1 VSRIVAPTLKT
12 KSGNQK
18 RVALVIGAGSVK
30 CAAALGLWRV
40 LQREG
45 IELDMVVGASGGSI
59 YAASMAIGHS
69 VDEST
74 ALTQKLWTSEISSKT
89 NWKGLLGAF
98 MPKLFGFDGDFAML
112 DDGPIK
118 RALRRGFGEVTF
130 AQTRLPLFIV
140 ATDLMNGERVVL
152 KDGSIAESI
161 RASTAI
167 PYVWKAVEIGG
178 RRLLDGCV
186 SDPMPVAVAMQE
198 GADIILTMGF
208 ESPYP
213 NQIRSASRY
222 AFHVTSVYTNNL
234 LRANF
239 AFNNLAHHAEIIPIM
254 PEFDRPVRLFDT
266 HLIPYVIEEG
276 ARAAEAQL
284 PYLHSLLEARPVAQA
299 V

>member
-1 VSRIVAPTLKT
+1 MNRTTGQK
-12 KSGNQK
+12 K

-59 YAASMAIGHS
+59 YAASMAIGHT

-89 NWKGLLGAF
+89 NWKGLLGAL
-98 MPKLFGFDGDFAML
+98 MPKLFGFDGGFALL

-118 RALRRGFGEVTF
+118 RALRRGFGDVTF
-130 AQTRLPLFIV
+130 AETKLPLFIV

-152 KDGSIAESI
+152 KEGGIAESI

-167 PYVWKAVEIGG
+167 PYVWMPVEIGG

-186 SDPMPVAVAMQE
+186 SDPMPVDVAMQE

-213 NQIRSASRY
+213 AQIRSASRY

-239 AFNNLAHHAEIIPIM
+239 AFNNLAHHTEIIPIM
-254 PEFDRPVRLFDT
+254 PDFDRPVRLFDT

-284 PYLHSLLEARPVAQA
+284 PYLHKLLEDRPVAQA
-299 V
+299 A

>member
-1 VSRIVAPTLKT
+1 MIRTTGSQK
-12 KSGNQK
+12 K

-59 YAASMAIGHS
+59 YASSMAIGHS

-74 ALTQKLWTSEISSKT
+74 ELTQKLWTNKIGSKA
-89 NWKGLLGAF
+89 NYKGMLSAF
-98 MPKLFGFDGDFAML
+98 LPKIFRFDGGFAML
-112 DDGPIK
+112 DDGPLN
-118 RALRRGFGEVTF
+118 RALHDGFGEVTF
-130 AQTRLPLFIV
+130 KDAKLPLYIV
-140 ATDLMNGERVVL
+140 ATDLMNGDRVVL
-152 KDGSIAESI
+152 KDGLIRQAI

-167 PYVWKAVEIGG
+167 PYVFKPITLGG
-178 RRLLDGCV
+178 RRLLDGCM
-186 SDPMPVAVAMQE
+186 SDPMPVGVAMQE
-198 GADIILTMGF
+198 GADVILTMGF

-213 NQIRSASRY
+213 AEIKSASRY

-234 LRANF
+234 FRANF
-239 AFNNLAHHAEIIPIM
+239 AFNNLAHHTEILPII

-276 ARAAEAQL
+276 ARAAEQQL
-284 PYLHSLLEARPVAQA
+284 PYLQRLLRDAPAAQPA
-299 V
+299 

>member
-1 VSRIVAPTLKT
+1 MDLEMKKKT
-12 KSGNQK
+12 GK

-45 IELDMVVGASGGSI
+45 IELDMVVGTSGGSI
-59 YAASMAIGHS
+59 YAASMAIGHT

-74 ALTQKLWTSEISSKT
+74 TLTQNLWTSEISSKT
-89 NWKGLLGAF
+89 NWKGLLSAF
-98 MPKLFGFDGDFAML
+98 MPKLFGFDGGLALL

-118 RALRRGFGEVTF
+118 RALRRSFGDLTF
-130 AQTRLPLFIV
+130 ADAKLPLFIV

-152 KDGSIAESI
+152 KEGGIADSI

-167 PYVWKAVEIGG
+167 PYVWKPVEIGG
-178 RRLLDGCV
+178 RQLLDGCV

-222 AFHVTSVYTNNL
+222 AFHITSVYTNNL
-234 LRANF
+234 LRATF
-239 AFNNLAHHAEIIPIM
+239 AFNNLAHHTEIIPVI
-254 PEFDRPVRLFDT
+254 PDFDKPVRLFDT

-276 ARAAEAQL
+276 ARATEAQL
-284 PYLHSLLEARPVAQA
+284 PYLHRLLENSPVARA

>member
-1 VSRIVAPTLKT
+1 MDQK
-12 KSGNQK
+12 KNGHK

-74 ALTQKLWTSEISSKT
+74 ALTQKLWTSEISSKS
-89 NWKGLLGAF
+89 NWKGLLAAF
-98 MPKLFGFDGDFAML
+98 MPRLFGFDGGFAML
-112 DDGPIK
+112 DEGPIE
-118 RALRRGFGEVTF
+118 RALDRAFGDLTF
-130 AQTRLPLFIV
+130 AAAKLPLYIV

-152 KDGSIAESI
+152 NQGRLADSI

-167 PYVWKAVEIGG
+167 PYVWKPFEIGG
-178 RRLLDGCV
+178 RRLVDGCV
-186 SDPMPVAVAMQE
+186 SDPMPVGVAMQE
-198 GADIILTMGF
+198 GADVILTMGF

-213 NQIRSASRY
+213 KEIRSASRY
-222 AFHVTSVYTNNL
+222 AFHITSVYTNNL

-239 AFNNLAHHAEIIPIM
+239 AFNNLAHHTEILPIIPQ
-254 PEFDRPVRLFDT
+254 FDRPVRLFDT

-284 PYLHSLLEARPVAQA
+284 PYLHRLLEERAVAEA
-299 V
+299 A

>member
-1 VSRIVAPTLKT
+1 MNRTTGQK
-12 KSGNQK
+12 K

-59 YAASMAIGHS
+59 YAASMAIGHT

-89 NWKGLLGAF
+89 NWKGLLGAL
-98 MPKLFGFDGDFAML
+98 MPKLFGFDGGFALL

-118 RALRRGFGEVTF
+118 RALRRGFGDVTF
-130 AQTRLPLFIV
+130 AETKLPLFIV

-152 KDGSIAESI
+152 KEGSIAESI

-167 PYVWKAVEIGG
+167 PYVWMPVEIGG

-186 SDPMPVAVAMQE
+186 SDPMPVDVAMQE

-213 NQIRSASRY
+213 AQIRSASRY

-239 AFNNLAHHAEIIPIM
+239 AFNNLAHHTEIIPIM
-254 PEFDRPVRLFDT
+254 PDFDRPVRLFDT

-284 PYLHSLLEARPVAQA
+284 PYLHKLLEDRPVAQA
-299 V
+299 A

>member
-1 VSRIVAPTLKT
+1 MDNNNVKR
-12 KSGNQK
+12 K

-45 IELDMVVGASGGSI
+45 IELSMVVGASGGSI

-74 ALTQKLWTSEISSKT
+74 ALTQKLWTQEISSKT
-89 NWKGLLGAF
+89 NWRGLLAAF
-98 MPKLFGFDGDFAML
+98 MPRLFGFDGGFALL
-112 DDGPIK
+112 DEGPIE
-118 RALRRGFGEVTF
+118 RALNRGFGDVTF
-130 AQTRLPLFIV
+130 ADAKLPLYIV
-140 ATDLMNGERVVL
+140 ATDMMTGERVVL
-152 KDGSIAESI
+152 KDGRIADCI

-167 PYVWKAVEIGG
+167 PYVWKPFEING

-198 GADIILTMGF
+198 GADVILTMGF

-222 AFHVTSVYTNNL
+222 AFHMTSVYTNNL

-239 AFNNLAHHAEIIPIM
+239 AFDNLAHHTEIIPIL
-254 PEFDRPVRLFDT
+254 PNFDRPVRLFDT

-276 ARAAEAQL
+276 ERAAEDQL
-284 PYLHSLLEARPVAQA
+284 PYLKRLLEEHPVAQA
-299 V
+299 A

>member
-1 VSRIVAPTLKT
+1 MKE
-12 KSGNQK
+12 KDQK
-18 RVALVIGAGSVK
+18 KKVALVIGSGSVK

-45 IELDMVVGASGGSI
+45 IDLSMVVGTSGGSI
-59 YAASMAIGHS
+59 YASSMAIGHT

-74 ALTQKLWTSEISSKT
+74 ALTQKLWTSEITSKT

-98 MPKLFGFDGDFAML
+98 MPRLFGFDGGFAML
-112 DDGPIK
+112 DAGPLE
-118 RALRRGFGEVTF
+118 RALKIGFGKTTF
-130 AQTRLPLFIV
+130 ADAKLPLYIV

-152 KDGSIAESI
+152 KEGSIADSI
-161 RASTAI
+161 RASAAI
-167 PYVWKAVEIGG
+167 PYVWKPFEING
-178 RRLLDGCV
+178 RRLVDGCV

-198 GADIILTMGF
+198 GADVILTLGF

-254 PEFDRPVRLFDT
+254 PDFDRPVRLFDT
-266 HLIPYVIEEG
+266 HLIPYVIEQG
-276 ARAAEAQL
+276 ALAAEAEL
-284 PYLHSLLEARPVAQA
+284 PYLRKLLQDGPVLQA
-299 V
+299 A

>member
-1 VSRIVAPTLKT
+1 MDTSRK
-12 KSGNQK
+12 GK
-18 RVALVIGAGSVK
+18 RIALVIGAGSVK

-74 ALTQKLWTSEISSKT
+74 TLTQKLWTQEISSKT
-89 NWKGLLGAF
+89 NWRGLLGAF
-98 MPKLFGFDGDFAML
+98 MPKLFGFDGGFAML
-112 DDGPIK
+112 DDGPIN
-118 RALRRGFGEVTF
+118 RALKRGFGEQTF
-130 AQTRLPLFIV
+130 ADARIPLYIV
-140 ATDLMNGERVVL
+140 TTDLMTGERVVL
-152 KDGSIAESI
+152 QEGSLATAI

-167 PYVWKAVEIGG
+167 PYVWKPVEIGG
-178 RRLLDGCV
+178 RRLLDGCM
-186 SDPMPVAVAMQE
+186 SDPMPVGVAMQE

-213 NQIRSASRY
+213 NQIKSASRY

-234 LRANF
+234 FRANF
-239 AFNNLAHHAEIIPIM
+239 AFNNLAHHTEILPVIPD
-254 PEFDRPVRLFDT
+254 FDRPVRLFDT

-284 PYLHSLLEARPVAQA
+284 PYLQRLLEEAPANPVPQA
-299 V
+299 A

>member
-1 VSRIVAPTLKT
+1 MTNKT
-12 KSGNQK
+12 GQKK

-59 YAASMAIGHS
+59 YAASMAIGHT

-89 NWKGLLGAF
+89 NWKGLLSAF
-98 MPKLFGFDGDFAML
+98 MPKLFGFDGGFAML

-118 RALRRGFGEVTF
+118 RALRRGFGDVTF
-130 AQTRLPLFIV
+130 ADTKLPLFIV

-152 KDGSIAESI
+152 KEGSIAESI

-167 PYVWKAVEIGG
+167 PYVWLPVEIGG

-186 SDPMPVAVAMQE
+186 SDPMPVGVAMQE

-239 AFNNLAHHAEIIPIM
+239 AFNNLAHHTEIIPIM
-254 PEFDRPVRLFDT
+254 PDFDRPVRLFDT

-284 PYLHSLLEARPVAQA
+284 PYLHRLLEDRAAAQA
-299 V
+299 A

>member
-1 VSRIVAPTLKT
+1 MNRKP
-12 KSGNQK
+12 GQQK

-59 YAASMAIGHS
+59 YASSMAIGHT

-74 ALTQKLWTSEISSKT
+74 ALTQKLWTSEVSSKK
-89 NWKGLLGAF
+89 NWKGMLGAF
-98 MPKLFGFDGDFAML
+98 MPKLFGFDGGFAML

-118 RALRRGFGEVTF
+118 RALRGGFGDLTF
-130 AQTRLPLFIV
+130 ADAKLPLFIV

-152 KDGSIAESI
+152 KEGSIADSI

-167 PYVWKAVEIGG
+167 PYVWMPVEIDG

-186 SDPMPVAVAMQE
+186 SDPMPVGVAMQE
-198 GADIILTMGF
+198 GADIILTLGF

-222 AFHVTSVYTNNL
+222 AFHITSIYTNNL

-239 AFNNLAHHAEIIPIM
+239 AFNNLAHHTEIIPII

-284 PYLHSLLEARPVAQA
+284 PYLHSLLADSPVPKAA
-299 V
+299 

>member
-1 VSRIVAPTLKT
+1 MTDASHMNRTAAQK
-12 KSGNQK
+12 K

-59 YAASMAIGHS
+59 YASSMAIGHS
-69 VDEST
+69 VEEST

-89 NWKGLLGAF
+89 NWRGLLGAF
-98 MPKLFGFDGDFAML
+98 LPKLFSFDGGVAML
-112 DDGPIK
+112 HDGPIT
-118 RALRRGFGEVTF
+118 RALNRAFGGTTF

-140 ATDLMNGERVVL
+140 ATDMMNGERVVL
-152 KDGSIAESI
+152 KEGSIADSI

-167 PYVWKAVEIGG
+167 PYVWKPVEIGG

-213 NQIRSASRY
+213 SQIRSASRY
-222 AFHVTSVYTNNL
+222 AFHVTSIYTNNL

-239 AFNNLAHHAEIIPIM
+239 AFNNLAHHTEIIPIM
-254 PEFDRPVRLFDT
+254 PDFDRPVRLFDT

-284 PYLHSLLEARPVAQA
+284 PYLHRLLQERAVSQA
-299 V
+299 A

>member
-1 VSRIVAPTLKT
+1 MDPIGTTRAAQK
-12 KSGNQK
+12 K

-40 LQREG
+40 LKREG

-59 YAASMAIGHS
+59 YASSMAIGHS

-74 ALTQKLWTSEISSKT
+74 ALTQKLWTSEISGKT
-89 NWKGLLGAF
+89 NWKGLLSAF
-98 MPKLFGFDGDFAML
+98 MPRLFGFDGGFAML
-112 DDGPIK
+112 DDGPLV
-118 RALRRGFGEVTF
+118 RALHRGFGDVTF
-130 AQTRLPLFIV
+130 ADTKLPLFIV

-152 KDGSIAESI
+152 KEGSIADSI

-167 PYVWKAVEIGG
+167 PYVWKPVEIGG

-198 GADIILTMGF
+198 GADIILTLGF

-222 AFHVTSVYTNNL
+222 AFHITSVYTNNL

-239 AFNNLAHHAEIIPIM
+239 AFNNLAHHAEILPIIPDF
-254 PEFDRPVRLFDT
+254 EQPVRLFDT
-266 HLIPYVIEEG
+266 HLIPYVIERG
-276 ARAAEAQL
+276 ALAAEAQL
-284 PYLHSLLEARPVAQA
+284 PYLHSLLEDHPA
-299 V
+299 VEAA

>member
-1 VSRIVAPTLKT
+1 MDMSNT
-12 KSGNQK
+12 GNVPRKK

-40 LQREG
+40 LKREG

-59 YAASMAIGHS
+59 YATSMAIGHT
-69 VDEST
+69 VEEST
-74 ALTQKLWTSEISSKT
+74 ELTTKLWTSEISSKT
-89 NWKGLLGAF
+89 NWKGMLSAF
-98 MPKLFGFDGDFAML
+98 MPKLFGFDGGFAML
-112 DDGPIK
+112 ADGPIN
-118 RALRRGFGEVTF
+118 RALRRGFGDLTF
-130 AQTRLPLFIV
+130 ADAKMPLYIV

-152 KDGSIAESI
+152 KEGSLARSI

-167 PYVWKAVEIGG
+167 PYVWSPVEIGG

-186 SDPMPVAVAMQE
+186 SDPMPVGVAMQE

-239 AFNNLAHHAEIIPIM
+239 AFNNLAHHAEILPVIPA
-254 PEFDRPVRLFDT
+254 FDKPVRLFDT

-284 PYLHSLLEARPVAQA
+284 PYLHKLLEDAPAARAA
-299 V
+299 

>member
-1 VSRIVAPTLKT
+1 MAPTLTPKAP
-12 KSGNQK
+12 NQK

-89 NWKGLLGAF
+89 NWRGLLGAF

-118 RALRRGFGEVTF
+118 RALRRGFGDVTF

-167 PYVWKAVEIGG
+167 PYVWKSVEIGG

>member
-1 VSRIVAPTLKT
+1 MNRKPGQK
-12 KSGNQK
+12 K

-89 NWKGLLGAF
+89 NWRGMLGAF
-98 MPKLFGFDGDFAML
+98 MPKLFGFDGGFAML
-112 DDGPIK
+112 DDGPLIK
-118 RALRRGFGEVTF
+118 ALRGGFGDVTF
-130 AQTRLPLFIV
+130 ADAKLPLFIV
-140 ATDLMNGERVVL
+140 ATDFMNGERIVL
-152 KDGSIAESI
+152 KKGRIADSI
-161 RASTAI
+161 RASTGI
-167 PYVWKAVEIGG
+167 PYVWKPYEIDG

-186 SDPMPVAVAMQE
+186 SDPMPVGVAMQE
-198 GADIILTMGF
+198 GADIILTLGF

-213 NQIRSASRY
+213 SEIRSASRY
-222 AFHVTSVYTNNL
+222 AFHLTSVYTNNL

-239 AFNNLAHHAEIIPIM
+239 AFNNLAHHTEILPIIPD
-254 PEFDRPVRLFDT
+254 FNRPVRLFDT

-276 ARAAEAQL
+276 ERAAQAQL
-284 PYLHSLLEARPVAQA
+284 PYLRKLLEEQPVAQVA
-299 V
+299 

>member
-1 VSRIVAPTLKT
+1 MDTRK
-12 KSGNQK
+12 KKGK

-30 CAAALGLWRV
+30 CAAALGLWKV

-69 VDEST
+69 VEEST
-74 ALTQKLWTSEISSKT
+74 ALTQKLWTSEISSKS
-89 NWKGLLGAF
+89 NWRGMLSAF
-98 MPKLFGFDGDFAML
+98 LPGVFGFDGGFAML
-112 DDGPIK
+112 DEKPLE
-118 RALRRGFGEVTF
+118 RALRRGFGELTF
-130 AQTRLPLFIV
+130 ADARLPLYV
-140 ATDLMNGERVVL
+140 VCTDLMNGERVVL
-152 KDGSIAESI
+152 TDGVLADAI

-167 PYVWKAVEIGG
+167 PYVWKPVEING

-213 NQIRSASRY
+213 KKIRSASRY
-222 AFHVTSVYTNNL
+222 ALHVTSLYTNNL

-239 AFNNLAHHAEIIPIM
+239 AFNNLAHHTEILPIV
-254 PEFDRPVRLFDT
+254 PDFNQPVRLFDT

-276 ARAAEAQL
+276 ERAAEAQL
-284 PYLHSLLEARPVAQA
+284 PYLRRLLEDSPVPQA
-299 V
+299 A

>member
-1 VSRIVAPTLKT
+1 MNNEKT
-12 KSGNQK
+12 QRK

-40 LQREG
+40 LKRDG
-45 IELDMVVGASGGSI
+45 IELDMLVGTSGGSI
-59 YAASMAIGHS
+59 YAASMALGRT
-69 VDEST
+69 VEEST
-74 ALTQKLWTSEISSKT
+74 ALTQSLWTSDISSKT
-89 NWKGLLGAF
+89 NWRGLLGAF
-98 MPKLFGFDGDFAML
+98 MPKLFGFDGGLALL
-112 DDGPIK
+112 DDGPIEH
-118 RALRRGFGEVTF
+118 ALQRCFGSLSF
-130 AQTRLPLFIV
+130 NDIKLPLFIV

-152 KDGSIAESI
+152 KDGSLANSV

-167 PYVWKAVEIGG
+167 PYVWKPVEIGG
-178 RRLLDGCV
+178 RRLIDGCV

-208 ESPYP
+208 ESPLP
-213 NQIRSASRY
+213 SQIRSASRY
-222 AFHVTSVYTNNL
+222 AFHITSIYTNNL

-239 AFNNLAHHAEIIPIM
+239 AFNNLTHHAEIIPIM

-284 PYLHSLLEARPVAQA
+284 PYLHKLLADRPMTKAA
-299 V
+299 

>member
-1 VSRIVAPTLKT
+1 MNRKP
-12 KSGNQK
+12 GNKK

-59 YAASMAIGHS
+59 YASSMAIGHS

-89 NWKGLLGAF
+89 NWRGLLGAF
-98 MPKLFGFDGDFAML
+98 MPTLFGFDGGFAML
-112 DDGPIK
+112 DDGPVK
-118 RALRRGFGEVTF
+118 RALRGGFGDTTF
-130 AQTRLPLFIV
+130 AQAKLPLYIV
-140 ATDLMNGERVVL
+140 ATDFMNGERVVL
-152 KDGSIAESI
+152 KEGSIADSI

-167 PYVWKAVEIGG
+167 PYVWKPVEIGG

-186 SDPMPVAVAMQE
+186 CDPMPVGVAMQE

-213 NQIRSASRY
+213 SQIRSASRY
-222 AFHVTSVYTNNL
+222 AFHITSIYTNNL

-239 AFNNLAHHAEIIPIM
+239 AFNNLAHHTEIIPII

-266 HLIPYVIEEG
+266 HLIPYAIEEG
-276 ARAAEAQL
+276 ARAAEGQL
-284 PYLHSLLEARPVAQA
+284 PYLRSLLEQA
-299 V
+299 PLEKVV

>member
-1 VSRIVAPTLKT
+1 MTT
-12 KSGNQK
+12 KNGRK

-59 YAASMAIGHS
+59 YATSMAIGHT
-69 VDEST
+69 VDQST
-74 ALTQKLWTSEISSKT
+74 ELTQKLWTSEISSKT
-89 NWKGLLGAF
+89 NWKGMLAAF
-98 MPKLFGFDGDFAML
+98 MPRLFGFDGGFAML
-112 DDGPIK
+112 DDGPIN
-118 RALRRGFGEVTF
+118 RALRRGFGELTF
-130 AQTRLPLFIV
+130 ADAKLPLYIV

-152 KDGSIAESI
+152 KDGVLADAI

-167 PYVWKAVEIGG
+167 PYVWTPKEIGG

-186 SDPMPVAVAMQE
+186 SDPMPVGVAMQE

-213 NQIRSASRY
+213 NQIKSASRY

-239 AFNNLAHHAEIIPIM
+239 AFNNLAHHTEILPIIPN
-254 PEFDRPVRLFDT
+254 FDRPVRLFDT

-276 ARAAEAQL
+276 ARAAEEQL
-284 PYLHSLLEARPVAQA
+284 PYLHRLLEAAPLAQA
-299 V
+299 A

>member
-1 VSRIVAPTLKT
+1 MQTKT
-12 KSGNQK
+12 GKK

-45 IELDMVVGASGGSI
+45 IELDMLVGTSGGSI
-59 YAASMAIGHS
+59 YASSMAIGHT

-74 ALTQKLWTSEISSKT
+74 ALTQKLWTSEISSQT

-98 MPKLFGFDGDFAML
+98 MPKLFRFDGGFAML
-112 DDGPIK
+112 DAAPLE
-118 RALRRGFGEVTF
+118 RALRRGFGDVTF
-130 AQTRLPLFIV
+130 AQTKLPLFIV

-152 KDGSIAESI
+152 KDGSIAQSI

-167 PYVWKAVEIGG
+167 PYVWKPVEIAG

-213 NQIRSASRY
+213 SQIRSASRY

-266 HLIPYVIEEG
+266 HLIPYAIEEG
-276 ARAAEAQL
+276 ARAAEAQI
-284 PYLHSLLEARPVAQA
+284 PFLHGLLQDGTVAQVA
-299 V
+299 

>member
-1 VSRIVAPTLKT
+1 MIEAPANDKPRQ
-12 KSGNQK
+12 QK

-59 YAASMAIGHS
+59 YASSMAIGHS

-89 NWKGLLGAF
+89 NWRGLLGAF
-98 MPKLFGFDGDFAML
+98 MPRLFGFDGGFAML
-112 DDGPIK
+112 DDAPIK
-118 RALRRGFGEVTF
+118 RALRRGFGDTTF
-130 AQTRLPLFIV
+130 AQARLPLYIV
-140 ATDLMNGERVVL
+140 ATDFMNGERVVL
-152 KDGSIAESI
+152 KEGDIADAI

-167 PYVWKAVEIGG
+167 PYVWKPVEIGG

-186 SDPMPVAVAMQE
+186 SDPMPVGVAMQE

-213 NQIRSASRY
+213 SQIRSASRY
-222 AFHVTSVYTNNL
+222 AFHITSIYTNNL

-239 AFNNLAHHAEIIPIM
+239 AFNNLAHHTEIIPII
-254 PEFDRPVRLFDT
+254 PEFDKPVRLFDT

-284 PYLHSLLEARPVAQA
+284 PYLHSLLENRPAA
-299 V
+299 KAA

>member
-1 VSRIVAPTLKT
+1 MKE
-12 KSGNQK
+12 KDQK
-18 RVALVIGAGSVK
+18 KKVALVIGSGSVK

-45 IELDMVVGASGGSI
+45 IDLSMVVGTSGGSI
-59 YAASMAIGHS
+59 YASSMAIGHT

-74 ALTQKLWTSEISSKT
+74 ALTQKLWTSEITSKT

-98 MPKLFGFDGDFAML
+98 MPKLFGFDGGFAML
-112 DDGPIK
+112 DAGPLE
-118 RALRRGFGEVTF
+118 RALKIGFGKTTF
-130 AQTRLPLFIV
+130 ADAKLPLYIV

-152 KDGSIAESI
+152 KEGSIADSI
-161 RASTAI
+161 RASAAI
-167 PYVWKAVEIGG
+167 PYVWKPFEING
-178 RRLLDGCV
+178 RRLVDGCV

-198 GADIILTMGF
+198 GADVILTLGF

-254 PEFDRPVRLFDT
+254 PDFDRPVRLFDT
-266 HLIPYVIEEG
+266 HLIPYVIEQG
-276 ARAAEAQL
+276 ALAAEAEL
-284 PYLHSLLEARPVAQA
+284 PYLRKLLQGGPVLQA
-299 V
+299 A

>member
-1 VSRIVAPTLKT
+1 MTRKT
-12 KSGNQK
+12 GQKK

-59 YAASMAIGHS
+59 YAASMAIGHT

-89 NWKGLLGAF
+89 NWRGLLSAF
-98 MPKLFGFDGDFAML
+98 MPKLFGFDGGFAML

-118 RALRRGFGEVTF
+118 RALRGGFGDVTF
-130 AQTRLPLFIV
+130 ADTRLPLFIV

-152 KDGSIAESI
+152 KEGSIAESI

-167 PYVWKAVEIGG
+167 PYVWMPVEIGG

-186 SDPMPVAVAMQE
+186 SDPMPVGVAMQE

-213 NQIRSASRY
+213 SQIRSASRY

-239 AFNNLAHHAEIIPIM
+239 AFNNLAHHAEIIPIL
-254 PEFDRPVRLFDT
+254 PDFDRPVRLFDT
-266 HLIPYVIEEG
+266 HLIPYAIEEG

-284 PYLHSLLEARPVAQA
+284 PYLHRLLEDSA
-299 V
+299 VSEAA

>member
-1 VSRIVAPTLKT
+1 MDNRTQQK
-12 KSGNQK
+12 K

-45 IELDMVVGASGGSI
+45 IELSMVVGTSGGSI

-74 ALTQKLWTSEISSKT
+74 ALTQKLWTTEISSKS
-89 NWKGLLGAF
+89 NWKGLLAAF
-98 MPKLFGFDGDFAML
+98 LPRLFRFDGGFAML
-112 DDGPIK
+112 DDRPMMK
-118 RALRRGFGEVTF
+118 ALRRGFGDLTF
-130 AQTRLPLFIV
+130 ADAKLPLYIV

-152 KDGSIAESI
+152 KEGSIADSI
-161 RASTAI
+161 RASAAI
-167 PYVWKAVEIGG
+167 PYVWKPFEING
-178 RRLLDGCV
+178 RRLVDGCV
-186 SDPMPVAVAMQE
+186 SDPMPVGVAMQE
-198 GADIILTMGF
+198 GADVILTLGF

-239 AFNNLAHHAEIIPIM
+239 AFNNLAHHTEIIPIM
-254 PEFDRPVRLFDT
+254 PDFDRPVRLFDT
-266 HLIPYVIEEG
+266 HLIPYVIEQG
-276 ARAAEAQL
+276 ALAAEAQL
-284 PYLHSLLEARPVAQA
+284 PYLRKLLESTPVLQA
-299 V
+299 A

>member
-1 VSRIVAPTLKT
+1 MDTRK
-12 KSGNQK
+12 KNGK

-30 CAAALGLWRV
+30 CAAALGLWKV

-59 YAASMAIGHS
+59 YAASMAIGHT
-69 VDEST
+69 VEEST
-74 ALTQKLWTSEISSKT
+74 ALTQKLWTSEISSKS
-89 NWKGLLGAF
+89 NWRGMLSAF
-98 MPKLFGFDGDFAML
+98 LPGVFGFDGGFAML
-112 DDGPIK
+112 DEKPLE
-118 RALRRGFGEVTF
+118 RALRRGFGELTF
-130 AQTRLPLFIV
+130 ADAKLPLYVV

-152 KDGSIAESI
+152 TDGVLADAI

-167 PYVWKAVEIGG
+167 PYVWKPVEING

-213 NQIRSASRY
+213 KKIRSASRY
-222 AFHVTSVYTNNL
+222 ALHVTSLYTNNL

-239 AFNNLAHHAEIIPIM
+239 AFNNLAHHTEILPIV
-254 PEFDRPVRLFDT
+254 PDFNQPVRLFDT

-276 ARAAEAQL
+276 ERAAEAQL
-284 PYLHSLLEARPVAQA
+284 PYLRRLLEDSPVPQA
-299 V
+299 A

>member
-1 VSRIVAPTLKT
+1 MTNKT
-12 KSGNQK
+12 GQKK

-59 YAASMAIGHS
+59 YAASMAIGHT

-89 NWKGLLGAF
+89 NWRGLLSAF
-98 MPKLFGFDGDFAML
+98 MPKLFGFDGGFAML

-118 RALRRGFGEVTF
+118 RALRRGFGDVTF
-130 AQTRLPLFIV
+130 ADTRLPLFIV

-152 KDGSIAESI
+152 KEGSIAESI

-167 PYVWKAVEIGG
+167 PYVWLPVEIGG

-186 SDPMPVAVAMQE
+186 SDPMPVGVAMQE

-239 AFNNLAHHAEIIPIM
+239 AFNNLAHHTEIIPIM
-254 PEFDRPVRLFDT
+254 PDFDRPVRLFDT

-284 PYLHSLLEARPVAQA
+284 PYLHRLLENRATAQA
-299 V
+299 A

>member
-1 VSRIVAPTLKT
+1 MKRRDQK
-12 KSGNQK
+12 K

-98 MPKLFGFDGDFAML
+98 MPRLFGFDGGFAML
-112 DDGPIK
+112 DEGPIE
-118 RALRRGFGEVTF
+118 RALQRGFGDLTF
-130 AQTRLPLFIV
+130 ADARLPLFIV
-140 ATDLMNGERVVL
+140 ATDLMNGDRVVL
-152 KDGSIAESI
+152 REGRLADCI

-167 PYVWKAVEIGG
+167 PYVWKPFEIDG
-178 RRLLDGCV
+178 RRLVDGCV

-198 GADIILTMGF
+198 GADVILTMGF

-213 NQIRSASRY
+213 KEIRSASRY
-222 AFHVTSVYTNNL
+222 AFHITSVYTNNL

-239 AFNNLAHHAEIIPIM
+239 AFNNLAHHTEILPIIPQ
-254 PEFDRPVRLFDT
+254 FDRPVRLFDT

-276 ARAAEAQL
+276 ERAAEAQL
-284 PYLHSLLEARPVAQA
+284 PYLQRLLEERPVAQA
-299 V
+299 A

>member
-1 VSRIVAPTLKT
+1 MNKIPEK
-12 KSGNQK
+12 QK

-45 IELDMVVGASGGSI
+45 IELDMVVGTSGGSI
-59 YAASMAIGHS
+59 YAASMAIGHT
-69 VDEST
+69 VDQST
-74 ALTQKLWTSEISSKT
+74 ALTQGLWTSEISSKT

-98 MPKLFGFDGDFAML
+98 MPKLFGFDGGFALL
-112 DDGPIK
+112 DDGPIR
-118 RALRRGFGEVTF
+118 RALRRGFGDATF
-130 AQTRLPLFIV
+130 ADARLPLFIV

-152 KDGSIAESI
+152 HEGDIADSI

-167 PYVWKAVEIGG
+167 PYVWKPVEIGG
-178 RRLLDGCV
+178 RRLLDGCM

-213 NQIRSASRY
+213 AQIRSASRY

-239 AFNNLAHHAEIIPIM
+239 AFNNLAHHAEIIPII
-254 PEFDRPVRLFDT
+254 PDFDRPVRLFDT

-284 PYLHSLLEARPVAQA
+284 PYLHRLLETSPVARA
-299 V
+299 A

>member
-1 VSRIVAPTLKT
+1 VAATLKT

-18 RVALVIGAGSVK
+18 RLALVIGAGSVK

-118 RALRRGFGEVTF
+118 RALRRGFGDVTF

-152 KDGSIAESI
+152 QEGSIAESI

-167 PYVWKAVEIGG
+167 PYVWKSVEIGG

-239 AFNNLAHHAEIIPIM
+239 AFNNLAHHTEIIPIM

-284 PYLHSLLEARPVAQA
+284 PYLHRLLEARPAAQA